1 MQSFILKKKTKT
13 GTKIALFEHIIYEIS
28 TLKFIKNGFLTV
40 IASFGIGSTF
50 SKGSEKVDTVSEG
63 LGPGLLYKICRN
75 EAWNSFMQ
83 HCVP

>member
-1 MQSFILKKKTKT
+1 MQSFMLKKKTKKT

-40 IASFGIGSTF
+40 IASFDIGSTF
-50 SKGSEKVDTVSEG
+50 SKGPESTFSEG